1 MENFIVNAKPRSE
14 MGKGASRRLRR
25 TGVVPAIVYGGEQP
39 PQLVVLSHNEMELHL
54 NHESFFS
61 HVLTLSLE
69 GEEQRVVLKDLQR
82 HPSRPFIQH
91 VDFLRI
97 SDDRPIRMTVPLH
110 IINEASAP
118 GVKKGGTATRYMT
131 SVEVSCLPA
140 QLPEFI
146 QIDMANMDVGE
157 SVHLADLQVPEG
169 VTLPALSK
177 GPDHNYAVVA
187 VLGGRNV
194 TK

>member
-25 TGVVPAIVYGGEQP
+25 TGVVPAIVYGGEQGAEM
-39 PQLVVLSHNEMELHL
+39 VILSHNEMEQHL
-54 NHESFFS
+54 ANESFFS
-61 HVLTLSLE
+61 HVLTLNLE
-69 GEEQRVVLKDLQR
+69 GKEQRVVLKDLQR
-82 HPSRPFIQH
+82 HPSKPFLQH
-91 VDFLRI
+91 LDFLRV

-110 IINEASAP
+110 IINEASSP
-118 GVKKGGTATRYMT
+118 GVKRAGTATRYMT

-140 QLPEFI
+140 NLPEFI
-146 QIDMANMDVGE
+146 QIDMGSMDVGD
-157 SVHLADLQVPEG
+157 SVHLADLQMPEG
-169 VTLPALSK
+169 VSLPALSK

-194 TK
+194 K